1 MILLL
6 SIISAYQVIRGGKQ
20 TNMLYAIFNISAII
34 AIILHMTG
42 HLERWGMEWILFVF
56 AIGVFPAVIY
66 L

>member
-1 MILLL
+1 
-6 SIISAYQVIRGGKQ
+6 
-20 TNMLYAIFNISAII
+20 MLYAIFNISAII

-56 AIGVFPAVIY
+56 AIGVFPAVIF